1 MSHSQHIDDEVN
13 APHQMRDV
21 VVWGCAAIVSA
32 TAAISSYALQS
43 DFKAPGLGSESAS
56 VESAIGSGRF
66 LTGGEIAKDANED
79 SSVDNFT
86 TGSVAPRSEDK
97 VKSTATGNNS
107 VSSFGMT
114 VASKQSNADTIRRM
128 QTELNAPANENTVLT
143 VLGDEIG
150 NSAVGIDL
158 GTGHSFSVLGKRYSA
173 LVNAAPTLFEK
184 LTARASIVEH
194 ESSIEAHLVAG
205 PLKDV
210 KAAKLLC
217 ERIQLRIN
225 TTCQPT
231 KFTGRTLKL
240 Y

>member
-1 MSHSQHIDDEVN
+1 MSHFQHIDDEVN
-13 APHQMRDV
+13 SPHQMRDV

-43 DFKAPGLGSESAS
+43 DFKAPGLGSESA
-56 VESAIGSGRF
+56 IGSGSQ
-66 LTGGEIAKDANED
+66 LAAEQPVNDDD
-79 SSVDNFT
+79 STDNFT
-86 TGSVAPRSEDK
+86 TGSVAPRNEDK
-97 VKSTATGNNS
+97 VVSSAAGNNS
-107 VSSFGMT
+107 LSSFGTT
-114 VASKQSNADTIRRM
+114 VATKQSNADAIRRM
-128 QTELNAPANENTVLT
+128 RAEKIEPTAESAVVTVS
-143 VLGDEIG
+143 GDEIG

-158 GTGHSFSVLGKRYSA
+158 GTGHSFSILGKRYSA
-173 LVNAAPTLFEK
+173 LVNAAPTLFDK

-194 ESSIEAHLVAG
+194 ESSIKAHLVAG

-210 KAAKLLC
+210 QAAKRLC

-231 KFTGRTLKL
+231 KFIGRTLKL